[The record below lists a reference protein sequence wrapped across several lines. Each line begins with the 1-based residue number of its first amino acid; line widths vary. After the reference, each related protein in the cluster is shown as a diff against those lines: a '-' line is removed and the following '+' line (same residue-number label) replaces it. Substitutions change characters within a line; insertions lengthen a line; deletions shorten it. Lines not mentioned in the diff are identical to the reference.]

1 MNTNLDQGEVLK
13 DASAGPSMQEVAVDE
28 SGEQPFLSIH
38 TSEIIQVVESF
49 CIFIDHKYYYRNCI
63 IYMFDLM
70 TIDEQH
76 NGK

>member
-28 SGEQPFLSIH
+28 SGEQHFLSTR

-49 CIFIDHKYYYRNCI
+49 CTFIKP
-63 IYMFDLM
+63 
-70 TIDEQH
+70 
-76 NGK
+76 